1 MIQHVKIHY
10 LDTNRPLARDL
21 MQEVENWLDKG
32 ELARRD
38 RLLRP
43 SDRISFVLS
52 HAFTRK
58 SLGDILG
65 LHPKNIHLTQ
75 DDRGK
80 PKLASIHGCTSL
92 CFNLS
97 HTQGLAAI
105 AISEDEVGLDV
116 ENKETRGS
124 DIDIAKHFFSAH
136 EYQEISKHS
145 SEYQSEYLLLY
156 WTLKE
161 AFLKAEGWGILEALD
176 SFEFHIV
183 DQKNTDPSIEIN
195 INPTLRPE
203 QISLRILDER
213 IKPTRPWIFWHTRL
227 ANPHLMSLAVAPRSD
242 CHSLCVDP
250 RAWMHED
257 WLNPGSTLLP

>member
-1 MIQHVKIHY
+1 MIQRVKIHY
-10 LDTNRPLARDL
+10 LDTNQPLARDL
-21 MQEVENWLDKG
+21 MQEVENWLDKE
-32 ELARRD
+32 ELTRRD

-43 SDRISFVLS
+43 SDRIAFVLS

-65 LHPKNIHLTQ
+65 LHPKDIHLIQ
-75 DDRGK
+75 DNRGK
-80 PKLASIHGCTSL
+80 PKLAPLHGCPSL
-92 CFNLS
+92 SFNLS
-97 HTQGLAAI
+97 HTHGLAAI
-105 AISEDEVGLDV
+105 AIGEDELGLDV
-116 ENKETRGS
+116 ENKETQGS

-136 EYQEISKHS
+136 EYQEIIKQPAACHS
-145 SEYQSEYLLLY
+145 EHLLLY

-176 SFEFHIV
+176 SFEFHIF
-183 DQKNTDPSIEIN
+183 DQKNTDSSTEIN
-195 INPTLRPE
+195 ISPTLRSE

-227 ANPHLMSLAVAPRSD
+227 TNRHLMSLAVAPRSD
-242 CHSLCVDP
+242 FQGLCVKP